1 MREIQIG
8 VLMCKDWVIITVE
21 QIHVTQ
27 TVCLRI
33 SMEVIQV
40 STVGLLEYQTG
51 ILDLDVLAHQQILE
65 IYYTVV
71 KKKMESYTQLQLK
84 IVVPILTLVNK

>member
-1 MREIQIG
+1 
-8 VLMCKDWVIITVE
+8 
-21 QIHVTQ
+21 
-27 TVCLRI
+27 
-33 SMEVIQV
+33 MEVIQV

-51 ILDLDVLAHQQILE
+51 ILDLDVLAHQKILE

-84 IVVPILTLVNK
+84 IVVPILTLVN